1 MSGPV
6 VVLAGGTGG
15 AKLARGMLDVVG
27 SEQLVVVANTGD
39 DIEIYGAYVSPDP
52 DLVTFWLAE
61 VIDDRG
67 WGLKGDTFHVM
78 DGLRALGV
86 EVWFNLGD
94 RDLAIGLE
102 RARALNEGMRLT
114 DAHGAVAKALGVTA
128 RVLPMSDRPVRT
140 RVSAQGRTWSF
151 QEFMI
156 KAGAQGPIDDIDFA
170 GSGAAQPTPEILT
183 ALAAAEA
190 IVIGPSNPIISVEPI
205 LRLPGMRDAL
215 RNAPA
220 KVVAVSPLVRG
231 KVVKG
236 PTAVFM
242 QWAGQPLTSDGI
254 AAVYDGVIDGLIADE
269 PSTAVPTHHAELLM
283 DSPEAR
289 RRLAEESLAFGSQ
302 LR

>member
-215 RNAPA
+215 RSAPA